1 MTDRPERSLLQRD
14 IMLPAILSSLVKL
27 DPRQVIRNPV
37 MFVVEVGA
45 AATTLI
51 WLRRQRGPG
60 RGSRSRSRSSSG

>member
-14 IMLPAILSSLVKL
+14 ILLPAVLSSLVKL

-51 WLRRQRGPG
+51 WIL
-60 RGSRSRSRSSSG
+60 GS

>member
-45 AATTLI
+45 ILTTLI
-51 WLRRQRGPG
+51 WLVQLFGGDAPG
-60 RGSRSRSRSSSG
+60 GGGDPA